1 MFLLGIYCYRMV
13 NILPLTLMREEIIK
27 MDIFIAYG
35 FLTFSIFMLTWG
47 LIKIVEKVAEINYHI
62 DHIKKRLDEYDEKAK
77 RVTAET
83 K

>member
-1 MFLLGIYCYRMV
+1 
-13 NILPLTLMREEIIK
+13 
-27 MDIFIAYG
+27 MDIIIGYSFI
-35 FLTFSIFMLTWG
+35 TFSIFMLTWG

-77 RVTAET
+77 QVTTES